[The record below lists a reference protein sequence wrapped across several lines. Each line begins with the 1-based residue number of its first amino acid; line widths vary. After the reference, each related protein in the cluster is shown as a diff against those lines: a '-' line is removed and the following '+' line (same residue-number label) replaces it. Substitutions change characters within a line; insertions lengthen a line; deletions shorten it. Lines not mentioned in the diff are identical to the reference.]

1 MGERGGKEGRVME
14 AEGINSFMQFVYGM
28 NDRMLF
34 WIMIALLFVLALVLL
49 MVLVSEL
56 SRLRFME
63 YNERL
68 ARNIWEDK
76 GEEREI
82 AWPLEER
89 KGFPKASCGLEDC
102 GAAGSGN

>member
-1 MGERGGKEGRVME
+1 ME
-14 AEGINSFMQFVYGM
+14 VEGINFFMQFVYEM

-49 MVLVSEL
+49 MVLVSEV

-76 GEEREI
+76 EEDREI
-82 AWPLEER
+82 AWPQE
-89 KGFPKASCGLEDC
+89 KGKDFSAANYGLEDF